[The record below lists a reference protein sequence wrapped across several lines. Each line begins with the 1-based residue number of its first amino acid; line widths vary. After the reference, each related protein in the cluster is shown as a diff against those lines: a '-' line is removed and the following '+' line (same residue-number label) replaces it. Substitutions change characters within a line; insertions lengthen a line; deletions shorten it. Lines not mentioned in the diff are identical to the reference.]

1 MLDETSTSGK
11 GSVSQEFIGAVQGD
25 VAGRDVVHHHHG
37 HGRPLTT
44 KERAELNAKV
54 TRLHEDFGTPGW
66 QTWRSLHG
74 YAGVENIDAMRLGHR
89 DSVNA
94 ILDLML
100 EVAALKKMLKV
111 ASISAA
117 QEQAASHPEEI
128 ARLSVENGRMA
139 ARADASEQRQCELER
154 LLSLSEGK
162 LASALDALVDTRRAG
177 EALGHKL
184 VTSTRR
190 ANRFAALAVLV
201 FIGAGGAAY
210 AAFDQAKRAA
220 LAESRLVTCEF
231 GGDAYAVGSVVAEN
245 ASRECVLGD
254 EGIAVWQAQPPAKRV
269 KPR

>member
-1 MLDETSTSGK
+1 M
-11 GSVSQEFIGAVQGD
+11 
-25 VAGRDVVHHHHG
+25 AGRDVVHHHHG
-37 HGRPLTT
+37 HGRPLTA

-54 TRLHEDFGTPGW
+54 TKLHEEFGTPGW

-74 YAGVENIDAMRLGHR
+74 YSGVENIDAMRLGHR

-100 EVAALKKMLKV
+100 EVAGLKKKLLE
-111 ASISAA
+111 ASSVKAP
-117 QEQAASHPEEI
+117 EQAASRPEEV
-128 ARLSVENGRMA
+128 ARLFVENGRLS
-139 ARADASEQRQCELER
+139 ARADAAEQKQRELEK

-162 LASALDALVDTRRAG
+162 LAAALDALRDARRAS
-177 EALGHKL
+177 EALGEKL
-184 VTSTRR
+184 SATARHAKRS
-190 ANRFAALAVLV
+190 AALAVLV

-220 LAESRLVTCEF
+220 LAESKLVACEF
-231 GGDAYAVGSVVAEN
+231 GGEAYAVGSVVAEN

-254 EGIAVWQAQPPAKRV
+254 EGIAVWQSQSPAKRV